1 MRQEFITKAPV
12 LYTPPPDTALRSTC
26 SHDEGDEIGEKPDP
40 AHAKCASQAILF
52 FAIPCFGL
60 KGTGFLI
67 FRALTKDS
75 FSLSCELVLRSTGLL
90 GGKFFAVC
98 TV

>member
-26 SHDEGDEIGEKPDP
+26 SHDEADEIGEKPDP

-52 FAIPCFGL
+52 FRDSLRWIKRHGPL
-60 KGTGFLI
+60 DLSRTNERH
-67 FRALTKDS
+67 FR
-75 FSLSCELVLRSTGLL
+75 LVS
-90 GGKFFAVC
+90 
-98 TV
+98 

>member
-26 SHDEGDEIGEKPDP
+26 SHDEADEIGEKPDP

-60 KGTGFLI
+60 KGTGLI
-67 FRALTKDS
+67 FRALTKDT
-75 FSLSCELVLRSTGLL
+75 FALSRELVLRT
-90 GGKFFAVC
+90 GGKFLC
-98 TV
+98 SLG

>member
-40 AHAKCASQAILF
+40 VHAKCASQAILF
-52 FAIPCFGL
+52 FFAIPCVGL
-60 KGTGFLI
+60 KGTGLLI
-67 FRALTKDS
+67 FRALTKDT
-75 FSLSCELVLRSTGLL
+75 FALSRELVLRT
-90 GGKFFAVC
+90 GGKFLC
-98 TV
+98 SLG